1 MEQVST
7 REYHYRFVELAHFF
21 SKNSEPLLCRAEKSP
36 KVAVA
41 NVLHPL
47 NFSLSILGS
56 GSATPTLQRH
66 ATAQLLGYDADD
78 YLIDCGEHT
87 QVQLLRYKFRP
98 GRLKYIFISHLHG
111 DHYFGLIG
119 LLTSLSLAQRHDD
132 LWLFGPPGLDEII
145 TLQLKHSETRLSY
158 LLHFQAIETGLSYR
172 ILEND
177 HLTVD
182 TLPLRHRI
190 HCSGFLFREK
200 PLPRR
205 LIAELVP
212 PDLSYEA
219 RRQLKL
225 GHDVTDADGRLL
237 LASDHT
243 RPGFPS
249 RSYAFCSD
257 TIYNER
263 LAERVQGVD
272 LLYHEATFL
281 HELQA
286 RAAQTF
292 HSTARQAAQLA
303 RLAGV
308 GQLLIGHFSSRYKDL
323 QPLLDEAQAIFPTT
337 SLALEGATF
346 EVKPAPVQI

>member
-1 MEQVST
+1 MT
-7 REYHYRFVELAHFF
+7 F
-21 SKNSEPLLCRAEKSP
+21 S
-36 KVAVA
+36 V
-41 NVLHPL
+41 
-47 NFSLSILGS
+47 SILGA

-66 ATAQLLGYDADD
+66 ATAQLLGHDTDD

-87 QVQLLRYKFRP
+87 QVQLLRYRFRP

-119 LLTSLSLAQRHDD
+119 LLTTLSLAQRQED

-145 TLQLKHSETRLSY
+145 TLQLKYSETRLNY
-158 LLHFQAIETGLSYR
+158 LLHFQAIETGNAYR
-172 ILEND
+172 ILENEY
-177 HLTVD
+177 LTVEAI
-182 TLPLRHRI
+182 PLRHRI

-200 PLPRR
+200 PHPRR
-205 LIAELVP
+205 LIADSLP

-225 GHDVTDADGRLL
+225 GHDVSDAAGHPL
-237 LASDHT
+237 LASEYT

-257 TIYNER
+257 TIYDER
-263 LAERVQGVD
+263 LAERVLGVD

-308 GQLLIGHFSSRYKDL
+308 SRLLIGHFSSRYKDL
-323 QPLLDEAQAIFPTT
+323 QPLLDEAQAIFPDT
-337 SLALEGATF
+337 SLALEGTTF
-346 EVKPAPVQI
+346 DVRTEGSEG

>member
-1 MEQVST
+1 MT
-7 REYHYRFVELAHFF
+7 F
-21 SKNSEPLLCRAEKSP
+21 S
-36 KVAVA
+36 V
-41 NVLHPL
+41 
-47 NFSLSILGS
+47 SILGS

-66 ATAQLLGYDADD
+66 ATAQLLCTESD
-78 YLIDCGEHT
+78 YHLIDCGEHT

-158 LLHFQAIETGLSYR
+158 LLHFQAVETGISHR
-172 ILEND
+172 ILDTD

-182 TLPLRHRI
+182 TIPLRHRI

-200 PLPRR
+200 PHPRR
-205 LIAELVP
+205 LIAGSLP
-212 PDLSYEA
+212 PEVSYEA

-225 GHDVTDADGRLL
+225 GHDVPDSAGRIL
-237 LASDHT
+237 LARDHT
-243 RPGFPS
+243 QPGFPS

-257 TIYNER
+257 TVYDEG
-263 LAERVQGVD
+263 LAELVRGVD

-281 HELQA
+281 HELEA

-308 GQLLIGHFSSRYKDL
+308 GELLIGHFSSRYKDL
-323 QPLLDEAQAIFPTT
+323 QPLLDEAQSIFPAT
-337 SLALEGATF
+337 SLALEGTTF
-346 EVKPAPVQI
+346 DVRAESTDG